1 MILWDNQCLSLRGE
15 FPREYTLGILSMS
28 NALSIEKKL
37 LISLKTDTIKKTLK
51 F

>member
-28 NALSIEKKL
+28 NALSIGEKL
-37 LISLKTDTIKKTLK
+37 LNILKKQTLLK
-51 F
+51 RH